1 MFCLLWQKNKSV
13 NKYTGK
19 HINDKIERIVP
30 TIWEEHCLECSPP
43 ECYKSCEKYRRRED
57 GSCIRVTN
65 GISASNEF
73 NGLYGYSAVVEF
85 REWSKI
91 EILYREKAVSIDENF
106 KIEKHI
112 SLLDNIFKFTHYPLF
127 FLKDPWSLFH
137 RWELERQKY
146 ISFLSRKGTEDAN
159 ALLGEIVNPGEK
171 FNLIVEIKTEDTV
184 VYRKSHS
191 LATGE
196 NLIIDS
202 IDSQKLNEIKQR
214 KYIYLYPEQF
224 DKKHKLFFKTLEL
237 VKIKDKKS
245 IASKMVKCVVWDLD
259 NTLWNGI
266 FVDQKEDVQIKSEV
280 IDIIK
285 MLENKGIVSS
295 ICSKNDF
302 EPVMEYLK
310 SQKLDSMFLVPQ
322 INWEPKSKN
331 IKRIAELLNIGV
343 DSIAFFDDSIN
354 ERNEVRSNAPMVRVY
369 DILDLFETVKTEPF
383 NPPVSEETKNRKKQ
397 YIENIQRNKEIQKNG
412 GDVIAFLKNAD
423 MNLTINRGNLENI
436 DRYYEIVQRTN
447 QLNVSV
453 RRLNKEQIV
462 SYIQSPDY
470 EFIEIHLTDKYGDYG
485 IIGVC
490 NISLENFVV
499 EDMLFSC
506 RAAMKFV
513 EEKYKKN
520 SANFKLVEYE
530 VGTLLEFPVWT
541 LDISNVMNEKLSMIS
556 EHTSQLHD
564 INYIKTVEALNSYR
578 GGYNGVQYAEAYCP
592 SDYITVGRII
602 FWHLPFSLR
611 NMIYKVRDKIKRK
624 NINEK

>member
-513 EEKYKKN
+513 EENFIKWLMTKYSSNTVKIKFKTTDRNKK
-520 SANFKLVEYE
+520 
-530 VGTLLEFPVWT
+530 
-541 LDISNVMNEKLSMIS
+541 
-556 EHTSQLHD
+556 
-564 INYIKTVEALNSYR
+564 
-578 GGYNGVQYAEAYCP
+578 
-592 SDYITVGRII
+592 II
-602 FWHLPFSLR
+602 
-611 NMIYKVRDKIKRK
+611 DKIKTTGFMENGEYLVEDPILVK
-624 NINEK
+624 SFTLPFDICIIDEV